1 MMRAYLKSL
10 VHEKGAPAKQVVAGG
25 RLSEEKCYSF
35 YDRLQGWY
43 IILKETATCRKKG
56 D

>member
-35 YDRLQGWY
+35 TKDYKDDVLS
-43 IILKETATCRKKG
+43 
-56 D
+56 

>member
-1 MMRAYLKSL
+1 MMRAYLKGL

-35 YDRLQGWY
+35 YDRLQG
-43 IILKETATCRKKG
+43 
-56 D
+56 